1 MRNVLGC
8 DALAALLHLAC
19 DGQQRLQ
26 LVRDVSGLKVP
37 LDLIDLFAR
46 QISVIGSSDGTRRE
60 LLEVLRLLDA
70 GVLDPRIDT
79 VMPLEQARAA
89 QERLARREHYGRILL
104 AP

>member
-1 MRNVLGC
+1 MVLCG
-8 DALAALLHLAC
+8 AS
-19 DGQQRLQ
+19 
-26 LVRDVSGLKVP
+26 SGAEVP